1 MFITDGPI
9 AAERRV
15 VHYDLPFVLP
25 MMKKKSLP
33 HLALLRGEE
42 RHSRSVPLGR
52 LYEKMKN
59 KRSKYL
65 IGDLMQLSS

>member
-1 MFITDGPI
+1 MFLI
-9 AAERRV
+9 ERPSV
-15 VHYDLPFVLP
+15 VERPAHNYDILTDLPVARKIVP
-25 MMKKKSLP
+25 TVQVKREPTMS
-33 HLALLRGEE
+33 E
-42 RHSRSVPLGR
+42 RVPLGR

>member
-1 MFITDGPI
+1 MFVIDRPTVADRP
-9 AAERRV
+9 ANN
-15 VHYDLPFVLP
+15 YDILTELPVARKTFLP
-25 MMKKKSLP
+25 PVQPKREANTTTK
-33 HLALLRGEE
+33 
-42 RHSRSVPLGR
+42 VPLGR

>member
-1 MFITDGPI
+1 MFVI
-9 AAERRV
+9 ERTAVIDRPANNYDILTELPVARKTFLPRV
-15 VHYDLPFVLP
+15 QPKREADTAT
-25 MMKKKSLP
+25 K
-33 HLALLRGEE
+33 
-42 RHSRSVPLGR
+42 VPLGR